1 MALGQLGAVRPM
13 DQRNVGHH
21 RHGPAK
27 RVIDVLLTS
36 RVVEVIVTANDVG
49 HAHIVVVDNDSKHVG
64 RGAIRSEQYEIIEV
78 LVLPHDAALDLILD
92 HGLARE
98 RRLQTDYWL
107 DTRRRLSWIAVTPA
121 SVVAHGAAFALCR
134 FAHLSEFLRTGI
146 ATIRLVDRE

>member
-13 DQRNVGHH
+13 DQRNMCHY
-21 RHGPAK
+21 RDGPAE

-49 HAHIVVVDNDSKHVG
+49 HAHIVIVDNDSKHVG
-64 RGAIRSEQYEIIEV
+64 GGAIRSEQHEIIKV
-78 LVLPHDAALDLILD
+78 LVLPHDTALDLILD
-92 HGLARE
+92 HGLALE

-107 DTRRRLSWIAVTPA
+107 GTRWRLRQIAVTPA
-121 SVVAHGAAFALCR
+121 PVVAHGTPFALCR